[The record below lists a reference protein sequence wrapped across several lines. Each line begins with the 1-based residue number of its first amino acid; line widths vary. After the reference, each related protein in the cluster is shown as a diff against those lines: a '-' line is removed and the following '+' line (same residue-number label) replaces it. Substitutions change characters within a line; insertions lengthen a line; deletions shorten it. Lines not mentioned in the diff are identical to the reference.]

1 MSDLKFSSLWATVIV
16 VLTVLV
22 FVINYNGYS
31 SAFPIYKILAW
42 PGIFT
47 LRLFGEE
54 INFMPKLSILL
65 LGQFLAYFLAIF
77 LVRKIVYIFK
87 GSSGLRIN

>member
-1 MSDLKFSSLWATVIV
+1 MSDLKFSSLWATAIV

-22 FVINYNGYS
+22 FAINYNGYPVI
-31 SAFPIYKILAW
+31 FPIYKILAW
-42 PGIFT
+42 PGIVT
-47 LRLFGEE
+47 LRLFSEE

-77 LVRKIVYIFK
+77 LARKIVCKFK
-87 GSSGLRIN
+87 